1 MVSKLDILIL
11 SDDRHFHLGPFTPHH
26 FTPRY
31 PQIPETRI
39 NATKRHRPRSSISAK
54 TVPLVR
60 LQGFEPWTPWL
71 RVRCST
77 NWAKDAYL
85 IVCLSFF
92 VSFVPQDMLYYTL
105 WFEESQHLFLIFFI
119 FFFFIFYIFIWCNFV
134 QWFFYF
140 WQWISDLECLAFDT
154 TFYTIEISPEWIG
167 FSFFQTL
174 SSPLSLYRSGSFSCR
189 FIHSCLTLPLIYY
202 MKTGRS
208 VYRPAQ

>member
-1 MVSKLDILIL
+1 MIDIFISVHLLRITSRPDILI
-11 SDDRHFHLGPFTPHH
+11 P
-26 FTPRY
+26 
-31 PQIPETRI
+31 PEAHI
-39 NATKRHRPRSSISAK
+39 NTTKKHRPRSSISAK

-119 FFFFIFYIFIWCNFV
+119 FYIFIWCNFV
-134 QWFFYF
+134 QCFFCVC
-140 WQWISDLECLAFDT
+140 QRISDPNCLVFDT
-154 TFYTIEISPEWIG
+154 AVYSIEISP
-167 FSFFQTL
+167 
-174 SSPLSLYRSGSFSCR
+174 
-189 FIHSCLTLPLIYY
+189 
-202 MKTGRS
+202 
-208 VYRPAQ
+208 

>member
-26 FTPRY
+26 FTPRH
-31 PQIPETRI
+31 PQTPETRI
-39 NATKRHRPRSSISAK
+39 NATKKHRPRSSISAK

-92 VSFVPQDMLYYTL
+92 CFVRSSRHVVLYVMVWRKSTP
-105 WFEESQHLFLIFFI
+105 FF
-119 FFFFIFYIFIWCNFV
+119 N
-134 QWFFYF
+134 FFYF
-140 WQWISDLECLAFDT
+140 FL
-154 TFYTIEISPEWIG
+154 FY
-167 FSFFQTL
+167 F
-174 SSPLSLYRSGSFSCR
+174 LYLHLMQFYSVI
-189 FIHSCLTLPLIYY
+189 FIFLT
-202 MKTGRS
+202 
-208 VYRPAQ
+208 ANF